1 MSPVLELNLFIILMF
16 LAVGGLVWFLVAREI
31 SSTRRMTCMMR
42 ALGLDYDLAKTS
54 SANAEAIISLAR
66 ARCLRCRSEGL
77 CERWLGLGKK
87 DERFIA
93 LLAEAPGEA
102 AGAARKVAGEMGVVR
117 AEDFCPNATSFRR
130 LARVGAPQ
138 VEPHDAGATG
148 SLNVH

>member
-1 MSPVLELNLFIILMF
+1 MPG
-16 LAVGGLVWFLVAREI
+16 GGLA
-31 SSTRRMTCMMR
+31 SSGVQQSR
-42 ALGLDYDLAKTS
+42 AVDVRGLGCGRAQTS

-117 AEDFCPNATSFRR
+117 AEDFCPNAATFKR
-130 LARVGAPQ
+130 LATESAPQ
-138 VEPHDAGATG
+138 VEPGESG